1 MKTWRVIDLIQ
12 WTTEYFE
19 RHNIP
24 NPRLDVELLLGH
36 VLQKSRLQIYLNF
49 DMPVFQ
55 ERLLVFRNL
64 IKKRSAHTPVSYLTN
79 HREFMS
85 LDFYVDSRVL
95 IPRPDTEI
103 LIETVLKQQE
113 GPCRLID
120 IGTGSGAIAISLAVT
135 LPDWE
140 IVATD
145 ISAEALDVA
154 QQNADKHNCANRI
167 GFLQGDLFEAVKELE
182 NTCFDWIVSNPPY
195 VSIEDRSVLAPDVHN
210 YEPEVALFAGGDG
223 LNIIRRIIAEAPE
236 FLNPKGKL
244 VLEIGYNQRR
254 AVQELIESSGMYS
267 DCQFIKDYSGIE
279 RVVVAST

>member
-36 VLQKSRLQIYLNF
+36 VLQKSRLQIYLSF

-55 ERLLVFRNL
+55 EHLLVFRNL

-103 LIETVLKQQE
+103 LIEMVLEQQE
-113 GPCRLID
+113 RPCRLLD
-120 IGTGSGAIAISLAVT
+120 IGTGCGAIAISLAVN
-135 LPDWE
+135 LLDWE

-154 QQNADKHNCANRI
+154 RQNADKHNCADRI
-167 GFLQGDLFEAVKELE
+167 TFLQGDLFEAVKELE
-182 NTCFDWIVSNPPY
+182 NTRFDWIVSNPPY
-195 VSIEDRSVLAPDVHN
+195 VSIKDRSVLAPDVHN
-210 YEPEVALFAGGDG
+210 YEPEVALFAGVDG

-244 VLEIGYNQRR
+244 VLEIGYNQSRD
-254 AVQELIESSGMYS
+254 VQELIESSAMYS
-267 DCQFIKDYSGIE
+267 DCQFIQDYSGIE